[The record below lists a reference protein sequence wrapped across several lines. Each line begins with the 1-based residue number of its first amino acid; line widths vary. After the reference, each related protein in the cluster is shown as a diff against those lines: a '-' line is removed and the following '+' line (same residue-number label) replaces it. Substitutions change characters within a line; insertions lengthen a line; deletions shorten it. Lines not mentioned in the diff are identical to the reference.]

1 MPFLSQLLI
10 FYLYYFDADTYSIQE
25 LNVVKVGSVSI
36 LKIYRWKSFLLDI
49 RKIFKRK
56 CSINKYFWSISQI
69 QT

>member
-36 LKIYRWKSFLLDI
+36 LKIYR
-49 RKIFKRK
+49 
-56 CSINKYFWSISQI
+56 
-69 QT
+69 